1 MVAWLAP
8 NLIPAYA
15 VASTN
20 SASSEGVTVE
30 TSGARL
36 EALKKSPDQR
46 DARMAWWRE
55 AKFGLFIHW
64 GIYSVPAGKY
74 GDSTGYG
81 EWIINPA
88 KIHVAKCREFAEQ
101 FNPVKQAAVFT
112 RPEGRRCYRSRS
124 RYCRRILLRGVG
136 AHESRTRQPPGTY
149 ARQ

>member
-1 MVAWLAP
+1 MVAWLAA

-20 SASSEGVTVE
+20 SASNEGVTVE

-36 EALKKSPDQR
+36 EALKESPAQR
-46 DARMAWWRE
+46 YARMAWWRE
-55 AKFGLFIHW
+55 AKFGLFIHR
-64 GIYSVPAGKY
+64 GNYSVPAGKY
-74 GDSTGYG
+74 GDSTGHG
-81 EWIINPA
+81 EWIIKPA
-88 KIHVAKCREFAEQ
+88 KIPVAKCREFAEQ
-101 FNPVKQAAVFT
+101 FNPVKQAVVFT

-124 RYCRRILLRGVG
+124 RYCRRILLQDGG